1 MAFLC
6 PLKSN
11 KSTAQV
17 DPTGSIFVGDF
28 SSEFKDLVNHMMAY
42 DSNERL
48 TLDQIKRHPWVTQI
62 EDLPSVGEV

>member
-1 MAFLC
+1 M
-6 PLKSN
+6 
-11 KSTAQV
+11 
-17 DPTGSIFVGDF
+17 GDF

>member
-1 MAFLC
+1 
-6 PLKSN
+6 
-11 KSTAQV
+11 
-17 DPTGSIFVGDF
+17 
-28 SSEFKDLVNHMMAY
+28 MMAY